1 MGVIMDFKEGVYF
14 ITFIIALESSL
25 FVYNLNRR
33 SIINIVYSLF
43 ALDFAICSFILYRIS
58 GAKSLEICMWWFNIN
73 APFGCFLAS
82 LALHFGI
89 LLTGIKHGKNPWI
102 LIPLYLPS
110 VIFVFLW
117 LYTPYFH
124 PSFVLTEW
132 GWDVS
137 MHPGTYSEYLFIIY
151 FNICLILGAGLVIR
165 WKFTAKREI
174 ERRQANSVIFPYLI
188 GAACVM
194 LCPYFLYIPDMNFLN
209 MALDVSGQFMFI
221 FFLAGIRFSV
231 NKYSLM
237 IITPYSRAGEIISG
251 LSEPVF
257 LVRFDGKI
265 IFYNKGA
272 AELVNSPNLKSRT
285 SIFSIF
291 DCPVTLKENMAA
303 ILSGKIMKSEVPCS
317 MSIGKNELRS
327 FSLNMQSITND
338 ETGES
343 SGVLIFL
350 KEDTTVIDFKKRYKI
365 TDRQLDIIFM
375 VLSGTSNRLIA
386 EKFDISE
393 RTVENHLF
401 NIYNKIGI
409 DSKIELFNVANKY
422 NLIPD

>member
-1 MGVIMDFKEGVYF
+1 
-14 ITFIIALESSL
+14 
-25 FVYNLNRR
+25 
-33 SIINIVYSLF
+33 
-43 ALDFAICSFILYRIS
+43 
-58 GAKSLEICMWWFNIN
+58 MWWFNIN

-89 LLTGIKHGKNPWI
+89 LVSGIKHGKNPWI
-102 LIPLYLPS
+102 LIPVYLPS
-110 VIFVFLW
+110 LIFVFLW
-117 LYTPYFH
+117 LNTPYFH

-137 MHPGTYSEYLFIIY
+137 MNPATFSEYLFIIY

-174 ERRQANSVIFPYLI
+174 ERRQANSVILPYLI

-194 LCPYFLYIPDMNFLN
+194 LCPYFLYIPGMDFLN
-209 MALDVSGQFMFI
+209 MVLDVSGQFMFI
-221 FFLAGIRFSV
+221 YFLTGIRFSV
-231 NKYSLM
+231 NRYSLM
-237 IITPYSRAGEIISG
+237 MITPNSRVGEIISG

-257 LVRFDGKI
+257 LVGFDGKI
-265 IFYNKGA
+265 IFYNRVAGEMIDIKKP
-272 AELVNSPNLKSRT
+272 EWHN
-285 SIFSIF
+285 SIFKIF
-291 DCPVTLKENMAA
+291 DCPVTFKKNMDD
-303 ILSGKIMKSEVPCS
+303 IFSGKILKSEVRCS
-317 MSIGKNELRS
+317 ISTGKKELRS

-338 ETGES
+338 ETSES

-350 KEDTTVIDFKKRYKI
+350 KEDMTIGAFKNRFKI

-375 VLSGTSNRLIA
+375 VLSGISNRLIA
-386 EKFDISE
+386 EKFSISE

-409 DSKIELFNVANKY
+409 DSKIELYNIAQKY
-422 NLIPD
+422 NLIPN